1 MMLGGET
8 KEKVKYIPKRD
19 KNTNFNAIKKYGEKL
34 YGFFYSNVE
43 KLNKLNS
50 GDQSE
55 LSSLIRRVTALY
67 SSIAKY
73 SSLSDLQSKD
83 KVKSE
88 DEDLFNE
95 YDKVV
100 TNYEK
105 EETNI

>member
-1 MMLGGET
+1 M
-8 KEKVKYIPKRD
+8 
-19 KNTNFNAIKKYGEKL
+19 
-34 YGFFYSNVE
+34 
-43 KLNKLNS
+43 
-50 GDQSE
+50 
-55 LSSLIRRVTALY
+55 SSLIRRVTALY